1 MRQFLRNWGALIA
14 LVGGISLVAYLLAGG
29 SGSTEASADNSR
41 PAEAR
46 TYHGY
51 ACKTDCSGH
60 EAGYAWAER
69 KGITDPDDCGGK
81 SQSFIEGCQAFAA
94 GRF

>member
-1 MRQFLRNWGALIA
+1 MRRFLQSWGALIA
-14 LVGGISLVAYLLAGG
+14 LVGGISLVAYLLPGG
-29 SGSTEASADNSR
+29 SGSTENSAGNSK
-41 PAEAR
+41 PAETR
-46 TYHGY
+46 TFHGY
-51 ACKTDCSGH
+51 ACKTDCGGH

-81 SQSFIEGCQAFAA
+81 SQSFIEGCRAFAA

>member
-1 MRQFLRNWGALIA
+1 MRQFLRILGTWVALI
-14 LVGGISLVAYLLAGG
+14 GGIILLAYLLPSR
-29 SGSTEASADNSR
+29 SGSSESSAESSM
-41 PAEAR
+41 PAA
-46 TYHGY
+46 TTFYGY

-81 SQSFIEGCQAFAA
+81 SQSFIEGCKAFAA

>member
-1 MRQFLRNWGALIA
+1 MRQFLRNWRTWIALI
-14 LVGGISLVAYLLAGG
+14 GGISLLACLLPAG
-29 SGSTEASADNSR
+29 SGSSENSAENSM
-41 PAEAR
+41 PAA
-46 TYHGY
+46 TTFYGY

-60 EAGYAWAER
+60 KAGYAWAER

-81 SQSFIEGCQAFAA
+81 SQSFIEGCRAFAA